1 MPSVYLNPSNAQEQF
16 IIGGSEEYYMNQI
29 ADAMI
34 PYLTE
39 SGIEVT
45 RSKPGE
51 SLTKEIEESNEGNY
65 DLHVGVGSVA
75 TAYFQTGSLQ
85 GPIVLYYDDSKEGK
99 QAAQMIGD
107 DLKIIYPR
115 PNLVSTLS
123 NETLRE
129 LNETKAPTVLVK
141 VGYNSNTSD
150 AYWIRDNTA
159 AIGRMIALGIIQYF
173 GIPLPGNN
181 QSNIKSLSIT
191 NIDLHLQ
198 G

>member
-1 MPSVYLNPSNAQEQF
+1 MPSIYLNPSNAQEAF

-34 PYLTE
+34 PYLTD
-39 SGIEVT
+39 SGIEIT

-51 SLTKEIEESNEGNY
+51 SLTKEIEESNKGNY

-75 TAYFQTGSLQ
+75 TSYFQTGSLQ
-85 GPIVLYYDDSKEGK
+85 GPIVLYYDDSKEGQ
-99 QAAQMIGD
+99 QAAQIIGD

-129 LNETKAPTVLVK
+129 LKETKAPTVLVK
-141 VGYNSNTSD
+141 VGYNNNTSD

-159 AIGRMIALGIIQYF
+159 EIGRMIAFGIIQYF
-173 GIPLPGNN
+173 GIPLPGNG
-181 QSNIKSLSIT
+181 QSEIKSLSFID
-191 NIDLHLQ
+191 IDLRFQ